1 MSKITDKIKVLLQIA
16 KHKFGSIKT
25 EDKEIFYDGDEIA
38 VEKRVYD
45 DAGEAIPD
53 GEYVAEDKIVVV
65 KDSVVTEI
73 RPKEEKKEEETTT
86 TTTTT
91 EEKKEEEMAGEEET
105 ITEEVKEEIKENA
118 DEPSVEERINSL
130 EELVGNLFEEIRQLK
145 AREVERV
152 AKNEEI
158 IREFNAYK
166 RTPTATSVTTEATAE
181 HKDFACDS
189 KADRLKAL
197 KEKK

>member
-16 KHKFGSIKT
+16 KRKFGSIKT
-25 EDKEIFYDGDEIA
+25 EDKEIFYDGEEIA

-73 RPKEEKKEEETTT
+73 RPKEETTT

-91 EEKKEEEMAGEEET
+91 EEKKEEGTAG
-105 ITEEVKEEIKENA
+105 KEEIKENA
-118 DEPSVEERINSL
+118 GESSMEERINSL

-158 IREFNAYK
+158 IREFNAFK
-166 RTPTATSVTTEATAE
+166 RTPTATSVTTETTAE
-181 HKDFACDS
+181 HKDLACDS